1 MSLSAIDFISPKI
14 TLYYNG
20 RKSHVS
26 NIGGFFSVCLLVAI
40 ILFIF
45 YIIWDVLVDPK
56 IISSLIYEH
65 YLNKKIVQPLNY
77 KGINHFIQLYSQK
90 DDEWLE
96 NYDKKSIIIYSIKG
110 NQTISRENPQNNLDN
125 IEHWL
130 YDKCEKIYGI
140 NDNLFSKISNKIPN
154 YKNSICLRYYYN
166 INTKEYYEIG
176 FDGFVT
182 PNLETNK
189 IFEKKDIYKI
199 IVEKCNNYS
208 FIINKFGYSC
218 NNEDDI
224 NNYLEKYSEIFTYFS
239 DNQVMPINF
248 NSPLEKYFYSISS
261 VIDKNF
267 FFQNNIIFSPIKLM
281 TGSSLLRKSN
291 KEEISHILRN
301 HYSNNIANNANSKI
315 IGVFNFYLDNKIII
329 YQRKYNNL
337 LDAIAHLGGALK
349 ILYFIFQIINYYNY
363 EYTSLEHTRDL
374 FYITTGIDF
383 NPNASEQKESFLEK
397 RHMTNHNYKI
407 KVFNNNNIINTEEVN
422 NKINKNYYHTRTE
435 KKKSNKGYFDKKTS
449 TKKNFLF
456 QLNKNRD
463 TFLSKRSQ
471 TKYIN
476 NVNEMPMGKQLGI
489 RSRDKKRKSYLSQ
502 GYFLPKNE
510 NSMISKNQTIY
521 DNDLSNNEIIS
532 NNDRN
537 YMIHFKEG
545 TLKCDSPHRTS
556 HETNLLKAKG
566 KTKTRKFAK
575 KSFLAPTEN
584 ITDLLTKNLDYY
596 NNGRHKSVN
605 FTNQRRMLENN
616 NSLNTRQG
624 IFGKNSSG
632 FIDSSKQ
639 ILVNNSKGPLMLFNN
654 KIKFENNYDNY
665 SRIPTL
671 INNNDFFNNT
681 MANIPN
687 NSNDVNAIL
696 KNLIH
701 NKIKFLIPENKKKTN
716 ILGTPE
722 KKIIFFDF
730 LKSLLVYKRKNENKI
745 CLLNSFR
752 TKLLSEE
759 HIYRI
764 FINLYLILKVFQMEE
779 THKFEIN
786 ELYNN
791 L

>member
-26 NIGGFFSVCLLVAI
+26 NIGGFFSLCLFVANF
-40 ILFIF
+40 LFIF

-56 IISSLIYEH
+56 ITSSLIYEH

-90 DDEWLE
+90 DNEWLE

-110 NQTISRENPQNNLDN
+110 NQTSSRENPHNNLGN

-140 NDNLFSKISNKIPN
+140 NDNLFSKISNNIPN

-166 INTKEYYEIG
+166 IDTKEYYEIG

-199 IVEKCNNYS
+199 MVEKCNNYS

-224 NNYLEKYSEIFTYFS
+224 NNYLEKYSEVFTYFS
-239 DNQVMPINF
+239 DNQVMPLNYY
-248 NSPLEKYFYSISS
+248 SPLEKYFYSISS

-267 FFQNNIIFSPIKLM
+267 FFQNNIIFSPIKLI

-329 YQRKYNNL
+329 YNRKYNNL
-337 LDAIAHLGGALK
+337 LDAIAHLGGFLK
-349 ILYFIFQIINYYNY
+349 ILFFIFQLVNYYNY

-383 NPNASEQKESFLEK
+383 NPNTSEPKEYFFEK

-407 KVFNNNNIINTEEVN
+407 KVFNNNNIINTEEIN
-422 NKINKNYYHTRTE
+422 NKINRNYYHTKTE

-449 TKKNFLF
+449 TKKNFIF

-510 NSMISKNQTIY
+510 NSMISKNQSIY

-537 YMIHFKEG
+537 YMIHFRQG

-556 HETNLLKAKG
+556 HETNLLKTKG

-584 ITDLLTKNLDYY
+584 ITDILTKNLDYN

-671 INNNDFFNNT
+671 INNNDFFNNNAT
-681 MANIPN
+681 NIPN
-687 NSNDVNAIL
+687 NLNDVNIIL

-701 NKIKFLIPENKKKTN
+701 NKIKFLIPENKKKNT
-716 ILGTPE
+716 ILGNPE
-722 KKIIFFDF
+722 KKINFFVF

-764 FINLYLILKVFQMEE
+764 FINLYLILKVFQMDE

>member
-1 MSLSAIDFISPKI
+1 MSLSTIDFISPKI

-26 NIGGFFSVCLLVAI
+26 NIGGFFSLCFLVAI
-40 ILFIF
+40 FLFIF
-45 YIIWDVLVDPK
+45 YIIWDVLVNPK
-56 IISSLIYEH
+56 IISSLIYEN
-65 YLNKKIVQPLNY
+65 YLNKKILQPLNY

-90 DDEWLE
+90 DKEWLE

-110 NQTISRENPQNNLDN
+110 NQTSSRENPQNNLGN

-140 NDNLFSKISNKIPN
+140 NDNLFSKISNSIPN
-154 YKNSICLRYYYN
+154 YKNSICLRYYYD
-166 INTKEYYEIG
+166 INKKKYYEIG

-224 NNYLEKYSEIFTYFS
+224 NNYLEKYTEVFIYFS
-239 DNQVMPINF
+239 DNQVMPLNF

-281 TGSSLLRKSN
+281 TGSSLLRKNN
-291 KEEISHILRN
+291 KEETSYILRN
-301 HYSNNIANNANSKI
+301 HYSNNLASNANSKI

-337 LDAIAHLGGALK
+337 LNAISHLGGALK
-349 ILYFIFQIINYYNY
+349 ILFLIFQIINYYNY

-383 NPNASEQKESFLEK
+383 NPNASDPKENFLEK

-407 KVFNNNNIINTEEVN
+407 KVFNNNNIINTEEIN
-422 NKINKNYYHTRTE
+422 NKINRNYYHTRTE

-449 TKKNFLF
+449 AKKNFIF

-463 TFLSKRSQ
+463 TFLSKRSE

-489 RSRDKKRKSYLSQ
+489 RSREKKRKSYLSQ

-537 YMIHFKEG
+537 YMI
-545 TLKCDSPHRTS
+545 PS
-556 HETNLLKAKG
+556 HETNLLKTKG
-566 KTKTRKFAK
+566 KIKTRKFAK

-584 ITDLLTKNLDYY
+584 ITDLLTKNLDYN

-605 FTNQRRMLENN
+605 FTNQSRMLENN

-654 KIKFENNYDNY
+654 KIKFENNCDNY

-671 INNNDFFNNT
+671 INNNDFFNNNVS
-681 MANIPN
+681 NIPN
-687 NSNDVNAIL
+687 NSNDVNTIL

-701 NKIKFLIPENKKKTN
+701 SKIKFLIPENKKKNN

-722 KKIIFFDF
+722 KKINFFDF
-730 LKSLLVYKRKNENKI
+730 LKSLLAYKRKNENKI

-752 TKLLSEE
+752 TKLISEE

-764 FINLYLILKVFQMEE
+764 FINLYLILKVFQMDE

>member
-1 MSLSAIDFISPKI
+1 MSLSTIDFISPKI

-26 NIGGFFSVCLLVAI
+26 NIGGFFSLCFLVAI
-40 ILFIF
+40 FLFIF
-45 YIIWDVLVDPK
+45 YIIWDVLVNPK
-56 IISSLIYEH
+56 IISSLIYEN
-65 YLNKKIVQPLNY
+65 YLNKKILQPLNY

-90 DDEWLE
+90 DKEWLE

-110 NQTISRENPQNNLDN
+110 NQTSSRENPQNNLGN

-140 NDNLFSKISNKIPN
+140 NDNLFSKISDSIPN
-154 YKNSICLRYYYN
+154 YKNSICLRYYYD
-166 INTKEYYEIG
+166 INKKKYYEIG

-224 NNYLEKYSEIFTYFS
+224 NNYLEKYTEVFIYFS
-239 DNQVMPINF
+239 DNQVMPLNF

-281 TGSSLLRKSN
+281 TGSSLLRKNN
-291 KEEISHILRN
+291 KEETSYILRN
-301 HYSNNIANNANSKI
+301 HYSNNLASNANTKI

-337 LDAIAHLGGALK
+337 LNAISHLGGALK
-349 ILYFIFQIINYYNY
+349 ILFLIFQIINYYNY

-383 NPNASEQKESFLEK
+383 NPNASEPKENFLEK

-407 KVFNNNNIINTEEVN
+407 KVFNNNNIINTEEIN
-422 NKINKNYYHTRTE
+422 NKINRNYYHTRTE

-449 TKKNFLF
+449 AKKNFIF

-463 TFLSKRSQ
+463 TFLSKRSE

-489 RSRDKKRKSYLSQ
+489 RSREKKRKSYLSQ

-510 NSMISKNQTIY
+510 NSMISKNQSIY

-537 YMIHFKEG
+537 YMI
-545 TLKCDSPHRTS
+545 PS
-556 HETNLLKAKG
+556 HETNLLKTKG
-566 KTKTRKFAK
+566 KIKTRKFAK

-584 ITDLLTKNLDYY
+584 ITDLLTKNLDYN

-605 FTNQRRMLENN
+605 FTNQSRMLENN

-624 IFGKNSSG
+624 IFGKNSTG

-671 INNNDFFNNT
+671 INNNDFFNNNVS
-681 MANIPN
+681 NIPN
-687 NSNDVNAIL
+687 NSNDVNTIL

-701 NKIKFLIPENKKKTN
+701 SKIKFLIPENKKKNN

-722 KKIIFFDF
+722 KKINFFDF
-730 LKSLLVYKRKNENKI
+730 LKSLLAYKRKNENKI

-752 TKLLSEE
+752 TKLISEE

-764 FINLYLILKVFQMEE
+764 FINLYLILKVFQMDE